1 MDGLQW
7 ITQQGWHKK
16 AVEYKEDRAGN
27 FLLGRKDIFMSETKI
42 VEEDNLKCIA
52 ETMNFS
58 YREVWVMSL
67 FVREEML
74 EAALECVTI
83 FETSVG
89 EYLSSVGAAPDN
101 VIHYLLNPEDS

>member
-1 MDGLQW
+1 MDCNGLRNKDGVKIVQ
-7 ITQQGWHKK
+7 
-16 AVEYKEDRAGN
+16 YKEDRAGIS
-27 FLLGRKDIFMSETKI
+27 LLGRKDNFMNETN
-42 VEEDNLKCIA
+42 VEDNLKRIA

-74 EAALECVTI
+74 EAALECVNI

-89 EYLSSVGAAPDN
+89 EYLSSVGAAPDR
-101 VIHYLLNPEDS
+101 VIRDLLNPEDS